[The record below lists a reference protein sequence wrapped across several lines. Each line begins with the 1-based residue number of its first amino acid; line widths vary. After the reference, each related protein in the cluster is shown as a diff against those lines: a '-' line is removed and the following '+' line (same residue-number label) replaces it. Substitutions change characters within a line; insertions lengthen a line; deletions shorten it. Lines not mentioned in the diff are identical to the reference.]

1 MIKNKTNNSSDAI
14 AWENVRNRKSNK
26 PFPPKET
33 SPNTKNMELNENYVP
48 KDLRID
54 LDDILYS
61 DTSTYEKIRNINHKV
76 NNFVRF
82 KSTRNTDNI
91 DWKKR
96 LYIYI
101 IHKSCKRNKHEIIA
115 SIIDNVKDYTIY
127 SNAVSSTL
135 SGNTCLFDAA
145 YYGSDHCMNYL
156 INRGADIHHKNKK
169 GETIY
174 DVLDVGL
181 KAAIERF
188 PNAIEIVEN
197 RFEDCIHLVKK
208 AEARKLAGEVIEIAP
223 KEDEQPKSIFKDDYD
238 FDTLKEDLLNYVE
251 TPSVC
256 REFIDFLKKN
266 DFSMLLVRVLEEE
279 DMEDVLIDNPYL
291 AKLL

>member
-1 MIKNKTNNSSDAI
+1 MLTNQ
-14 AWENVRNRKSNK
+14 
-26 PFPPKET
+26 
-33 SPNTKNMELNENYVP
+33 Y
-48 KDLRID
+48 
-54 LDDILYS
+54 
-61 DTSTYEKIRNINHKV
+61 
-76 NNFVRF
+76 NN
-82 KSTRNTDNI
+82 
-91 DWKKR
+91 
-96 LYIYI
+96 
-101 IHKSCKRNKHEIIA
+101 IIA
-115 SIIDNVKDYTIY
+115 GGNFNQLISSGVVHPTGILIVPY
-127 SNAVSSTL
+127 VSSQASFSFGDFAWKSPFDTVPADAHPL
-135 SGNTCLFDAA
+135 SLTNLQVTVGGQNVLQSVLNYNYESFLEQLIYNEQLTSADFGVTTGLFDAA

-188 PNAIEIVEN
+188 PNAVEIVEN

-223 KEDEQPKSIFKDDYD
+223 KEEEQPKSKFKDDYD
-238 FDTLKEDLLNYVE
+238 FDTLKEDLLKYVE

-266 DFSMLLVRVLEEE
+266 DF
-279 DMEDVLIDNPYL
+279 IDWSL
-291 AKLL
+291 